1 VVAGAAAAYTRVVL
15 QVLPLPP
22 RRSRVP
28 AKAGARSAAARA
40 ERAFE
45 RFATVACRP
54 LLETTERQRPG
65 LALLARRLAVRG
77 YDAILRLHAALE
89 VVDPEG
95 GPACDAISG
104 ASDHTA
110 DTIEKARAIFASD
123 YAECLGLALRTLDRA
138 RSRLLRAR
146 AQLDARLE
154 SRPELAERI
163 ELVLRWL
170 SVVVFAVLWFLEE
183 PEPWMQ
189 RGAAE
194 EACFLAKEWALD
206 YAASVDELLAPSPRP
221 REARVADLTP
231 EDATF
236 DRDFADW
243 ATRVVGEAFRF

>member
-1 VVAGAAAAYTRVVL
+1 VQDVTVRGLRIAYERAGTGPALVLLHGFVGDSREWRRQIDGLSDEFTVVAWDAPGAGHSDD
-15 QVLPLPP
+15 PP
-22 RRSRVP
+22 
-28 AKAGARSAAARA
+28 
-40 ERAFE
+40 
-45 RFATVACRP
+45 
-54 LLETTERQRPG
+54 
-65 LALLARRLAVRG
+65 
-77 YDAILRLHAALE
+77 
-89 VVDPEG
+89 
-95 GPACDAISG
+95 
-104 ASDHTA
+104 ASF
-110 DTIEKARAIFASD
+110 RMSD

-221 REARVADLTP
+221 R
-231 EDATF
+231 
-236 DRDFADW
+236 
-243 ATRVVGEAFRF
+243 TRPRTSTSTTNSDSSACIPPAAGHSKPHAPTSLSPA